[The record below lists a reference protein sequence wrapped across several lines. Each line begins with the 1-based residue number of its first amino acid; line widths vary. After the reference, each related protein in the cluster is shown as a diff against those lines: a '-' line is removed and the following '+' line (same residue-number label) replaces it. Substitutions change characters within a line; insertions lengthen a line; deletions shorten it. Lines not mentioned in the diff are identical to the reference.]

1 MQIDTLYLESF
12 RNYEQQ
18 FLEFDPACNVI
29 YGENAQGKTNLLEA
43 LAYLSCGKSPRARTD
58 RDMIRFG
65 GQAAVMTA
73 GVFVRER
80 EFQVRAELSRERRR
94 KLLINQVP
102 VKTGAEL
109 SRVYNTVFFC
119 PEDLL
124 LIREGAAA
132 RRRFLDVTLSQLRPR
147 YAEALAQYH
156 RTYEHKTRIL
166 RDAEERPDLLDTL
179 PEFNERLVRY
189 GAVLIHYR
197 HQFSLRLREYAA
209 LNHRECSGERE
220 ELEIQYATV
229 STVTD
234 PGADLSV
241 LMNQLR
247 THMESHREAERASRL
262 CLSGPHKDDL
272 LVTIDGRDAKQY
284 ASQGQTRTAALSMK
298 LAEREI
304 YKNVVGEYPV
314 LLLDDVLSELDP
326 RRQEFVLNR
335 IAGGQVFITCCEDDR
350 LRELMK
356 GKVFHIEHGSV
367 SEMNT

>member
-1 MQIDTLYLESF
+1 MRIDTLYLESF

-132 RRRFLDVTLSQLRPR
+132 RRRFMDTALCQLRPR
-147 YAEALAQYH
+147 YAAALAEYH
-156 RTYEHKTRIL
+156 RLYDHKTRIL
-166 RDAEERPDLLDTL
+166 RDSEERPDLLELL
-179 PEFNERLVRY
+179 PDFNERMVRF
-189 GAVLIHYR
+189 GAVLVHYR
-197 HQFSLRLREYAA
+197 RQFAEALNRYAA
-209 LNHRECSGERE
+209 RHHRECSGGRER
-220 ELEIQYATV
+220 LEITYQTV
-229 STVTD
+229 SSVTD
-234 PGADLSV
+234 PAAEVEV
-241 LMNQLR
+241 LTEQLR
-247 THMESHREAERASRL
+247 AHMESHQGAERASRM

-272 LVTIDGRDAKQY
+272 VITIDGREAKSY
-284 ASQGQTRTAALSMK
+284 SSQGQTRTAALALK

-304 YKNVVGEYPV
+304 YQNATGEYPV

-350 LRELMK
+350 LPVLLG
-356 GKVFHIEHGSV
+356 GKVFHVKQGAIG
-367 SEMNT
+367 